1 MRVVVSLT
9 LLLFW
14 LFLAYRNYERG
25 DLPLAG
31 LFLLIGVVL
40 TIYRLRTPQ
49 ARA

>member
-14 LFLAYRNYERG
+14 LFLAYRRYEHG
-25 DLPLAG
+25 DMPLAG
-31 LFLLIGVVL
+31 LFVLIGVVL

-49 ARA
+49 ARI

>member
-14 LFLAYRNYERG
+14 RFLAYRNYERG

-31 LFLLIGVVL
+31 LFLLIGVV
-40 TIYRLRTPQ
+40 
-49 ARA
+49 